1 MQRVSRKMVAT
12 LRNAEIAAK
21 VDAGLNFSSISRA
34 HGLSKAAISRIIKQH
49 FPRLTPKRG
58 RPRGPIVEDCAEA
71 RRQKRAAEFVTN
83 PRHIDI
89 LARRNAGETLAE
101 IRGAL
106 GLSRER
112 VRQIEQQMRRNGCP
126 ISRT

>member
-1 MQRVSRKMVAT
+1 MQSSSRKMAAA
-12 LRNAEIAAK
+12 LRNAEIAEK
-21 VDAGLNFSSISRA
+21 VAAGWNFSSISRA
-34 HGLSKAAISRIIKQH
+34 HGLSKAVISRIIKQH
-49 FPRLTPKRG
+49 FPNLIPKRG
-58 RPRGPIVEDCAEA
+58 RPRGPIVEDRTEA
-71 RRQKRAAEFVTN
+71 RRQKRAADFVTN

-112 VRQIEQQMRRNGCP
+112 VRRIEQQMRQNGCP
-126 ISRT
+126 IPRG